1 MIEEALRCSEL
12 VEVITDWLE
21 GTMPEGRCA
30 EMEEH
35 LAICPHC
42 LDYVDQMRA
51 TTALLRQLDDDFRDD
66 SHQRLLRAFRSWR

>member
-1 MIEEALRCSEL
+1 MIEEALRCAEL

-21 GTMPEGRCA
+21 GAMPERRCA
-30 EMEEH
+30 EVEEH

-51 TTALLRQLDDDFRDD
+51 TTALLRQLDDDFHDD
-66 SHQRLLRAFRSWR
+66 THQRLLRAFRSWT

>member
-21 GTMPEGRCA
+21 GVMPESRCA

-42 LDYVDQMRA
+42 LEYVDQMRA
-51 TTALLRQLDDDFRDD
+51 TTALLRQLDDDFHDGT
-66 SHQRLLRAFRSWR
+66 HLRLLRAFRSWT